1 MSRNLRNSKA
11 VHKKLIAVL
20 EKNLYIVLRENALAF
35 QQCKRDIP
43 RYKAD
48 NFLQTFVL

>member
-20 EKNLYIVLRENALAF
+20 EKKLYIVLRENVLAF
-35 QQCKRDIP
+35 QQCKIDIAG
-43 RYKAD
+43 YKAD
-48 NFLQTFVL
+48 NILLTFVL